1 MDADSDDLLGAAQ
14 TAPPATLGP
23 RTSPR
28 LPTRGCRT
36 PPIPFGSSRL
46 RSGSSCSAGGA
57 QHRAAPE
64 EYLKFYRRPLTQA
77 LKMVDSQYT
86 PESARGGKPSGRAR
100 KATLGAFLREHL
112 ADAVEVRQRPHGQHE
127 IVAFGT
133 PPTRPPPASTARC
146 RVDSGPAVRWLA
158 GAAARAGATA
168 RRPSCLAARRAMP
181 TTSTPGGTATPPSTA
196 SARTSCCSSSNSRAS
211 RGSSTSCV
219 TCCSASV

>member
-23 RTSPR
+23 AYV
-28 LPTRGCRT
+28 PTITDSWVPHPSDPLRFVKAEIRQLLLRRGALS
-36 PPIPFGSSRL
+36 I
-46 RSGSSCSAGGA
+46 A
-57 QHRAAPE
+57 QLPE

-133 PPTRPPPASTARC
+133 PRRACSASTARC
-146 RVDSGPAVRWLA
+146 RGIRVRRSDGCRSSGSSGSDGASPELF
-158 GAAARAGATA
+158 AAAATPTTATPEGTATPRAPHPRVHPAAAAATA
-168 RRPSCLAARRAMP
+168 AAAEAARRA
-181 TTSTPGGTATPPSTA
+181 A
-196 SARTSCCSSSNSRAS
+196 
-211 RGSSTSCV
+211 
-219 TCCSASV
+219 